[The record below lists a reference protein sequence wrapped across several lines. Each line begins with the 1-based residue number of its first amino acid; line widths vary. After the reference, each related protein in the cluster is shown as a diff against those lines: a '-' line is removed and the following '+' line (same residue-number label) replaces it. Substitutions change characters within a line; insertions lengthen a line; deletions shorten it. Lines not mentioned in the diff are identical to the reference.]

1 MTRPLALIEGDLTIP
16 LPRPFDG
23 LPPPFGSRHRVLRQA
38 VHHAVSEIA
47 KLPRA
52 SMFPPGVK
60 HVLFYK
66 APPQRVDT
74 HSFDAAVAEA
84 KRYLQMD
91 TARAC
96 SSRSDHLLA
105 GAIFAGCTIALTWLL
120 VTCSMKDAE
129 KAKKPSVTPVVAAWQ
144 AEIAG
149 GKAAA
154 PTVAA
159 AASAAPATSVNA
171 DAPAKAQS
179 AHVAAAE
186 SAGAPTQVAQTVPL
200 PPTAPKQDAQAKPV
214 SPVVSARATQ
224 VVSVSPVVPAQAMQV
239 VSASPAVPKQDT
251 QAASPPYVATK
262 QVARAS
268 SIVPKQTVQI
278 TSRNDSTATPTEK
291 TVKRVKVARLSE
303 AHVNERMAL
312 SRATRPASTPAA
324 SKQPEWTAGVTH
336 NDVSTDD
343 ASWMNWAAQQHR
355 PAPTMRASVPSDT
368 NWNARMTQRRITD
381 NPDAFK

>member
-23 LPPPFGSRHRVLRQA
+23 LPPPFGSRHRVLREA
-38 VHHAVSEIA
+38 VQHAVGEIG
-47 KLPRA
+47 KLPQA

-74 HSFDAAVAEA
+74 RSFDAAVAEA

-91 TARAC
+91 TARPRSA
-96 SSRSDHLLA
+96 RSDHLLA

-129 KAKKPSVTPVVAAWQ
+129 KTKKPSVSQVVAAWQ
-144 AEIAG
+144 AEIAA

-154 PTVAA
+154 PMVAA
-159 AASAAPATSVNA
+159 DTNAVPATPVSA
-171 DAPAKAQS
+171 DAREKGQAVQ
-179 AHVAAAE
+179 VAAAE
-186 SAGAPTQVAQTVPL
+186 SVGASKQAAQTVQL
-200 PPTAPKQDAQAKPV
+200 PPTAPKQVAQAAPV
-214 SPVVSARATQ
+214 SPAA
-224 VVSVSPVVPAQAMQV
+224 PAQATQV
-239 VSASPAVPKQDT
+239 VSASPAVPKQDM
-251 QAASPPYVATK
+251 QAASPSYAAPK
-262 QVARAS
+262 QVAQAS
-268 SIVPKQTVQI
+268 SVVPKQTVQI
-278 TSRNDSTATPTEK
+278 TSRNDSNATPPEK

-303 AHVNERMAL
+303 AHVNERVAL
-312 SRATRPASTPAA
+312 NRATKPASIPAA
-324 SKQPEWTAGVTH
+324 SKQPEWTASAPR
-336 NDVSTDD
+336 NDASTED
-343 ASWMNWAAQQHR
+343 ASWLNWAAQQHR

-368 NWNARMTQRRITD
+368 SWNARMTQRRITD